1 MGITMIHRN
10 FIEISVKD
18 TGIGL
23 KPVDL
28 DRILNHFEQV
38 DGSSERRYHGT
49 GLGLSLAKSLVEIH
63 GGRIWAQSDGE
74 EKGSTFRF
82 VIPA

>member
-10 FIEISVKD
+10 FIEISLKD

-23 KPVDL
+23 KLEDL
-28 DRILNHFEQV
+28 DRILNHFDQV
-38 DGSSERRYHGT
+38 DGSCSRSYQNT
-49 GLGLSLAKSLVEIH
+49 VLGLSLPKSLVEIP
-63 GGRIWAQSDGE
+63 GGRIWAQSNGE

-82 VIPA
+82 VFPA

>member
-1 MGITMIHRN
+1 MEITKIHRN

-23 KPVDL
+23 KLEDL

-38 DGSSERRYHGT
+38 NGSCSRSYQNT
-49 GLGLSLAKSLVEIH
+49 VLGLSLSKSLLEIH
-63 GGRIWAQSDGE
+63 SGQIRAQSN
-74 EKGSTFRF
+74 R
-82 VIPA
+82 